1 MLVLGHR
8 GVIAEGKDA
17 PYQNSLRAF
26 AEALG
31 AGDGFETDAC
41 LDRDGEIFLIHE
53 AKYADPQTGVEYS
66 MAEHLDPASAALLG
80 DRRLD
85 QLATSEARRLRLKDG
100 QPMPTLEQAIVLTGA
115 RSGKLLDI
123 ELKSHGVVE
132 PVLRLVTSCLQRNL
146 IAPSS
151 LLLSS
156 FNHYALQA
164 VRKDAPGLSVG
175 AIFVGADQPTAPLF
189 PWRPED
195 PAAYTALTPEALKSP
210 VLRQVQPDCFVVPEE
225 NLTRETVAMI
235 GAEYPDAKLV
245 AWVFTEKGNFDLPDL
260 LARLKSLPQDKIAAM
275 IVDHPRVFMRASRSS

>member
-53 AKYADPQTGVEYS
+53 AKYADPEKGVEYS

-80 DRRLD
+80 MRRLD
-85 QLATSEARRLRLKDG
+85 QLATSEARSLRLKDG
-100 QPMPTLEQAIVLTGA
+100 QSMPTLEQAIALTGE
-115 RSGKLLDI
+115 RSGKLLNI
-123 ELKSHGVVE
+123 ELKSHGVVK
-132 PVLRLVTSCLQRNL
+132 PVMRLVTSCLQRSL

-156 FNHYALQA
+156 FNHYALQTA
-164 VRKDAPGLSVG
+164 RNNAPELRVG
-175 AIFVGADQPTAPLF
+175 AIFVGAGQPTAPLF
-189 PWRPED
+189 PWCPED
-195 PAAYTALTPEALKSP
+195 PAAYTALTPEALRSP
-210 VLRQVQPDCFVVPEE
+210 VLRQVRPDCVVVPEE
-225 NLTRETVAMI
+225 SLTRETVSMVS
-235 GAEYPDAKLV
+235 AEYPDAKLV
-245 AWVFTEKGNFDLPDL
+245 AWVFTEKGNFDLPNL

-275 IVDHPRVFMRASRSS
+275 IVDNPRAFIMALRGG